1 MALSFFKSPNEE
13 PWDRFSHRMNRA
25 LEAASVE
32 LKQKHQR
39 RLQLGSP
46 VKMPGDTADLI
57 RVPIE
62 VRGGAPEYAIAYLEI
77 DELGGRADQRKL
89 ETIAMDA
96 VQAALPYAQAPPE
109 KPGDI
114 LFRYP

>member
-39 RLQLGSP
+39 RLQLGSA
-46 VKMPGDTADLI
+46 VKMPGDAADVI

-62 VRGGAPEYAIAYLEI
+62 VRGGAHQYAIGYLDI
-77 DELGGRADQRKL
+77 DELRKPDQRRL
-89 ETIAMDA
+89 EAIAMDA
-96 VQAALPYAQAPPE
+96 MQAALPYAQTPPAN
-109 KPGDI
+109 PGSV

>member
-39 RLQLGSP
+39 RLQLGSA
-46 VKMPGDTADLI
+46 VKMPGDTADVI

-62 VRGGAPEYAIAYLEI
+62 VRGGAHQYAIGYLDI
-77 DELGGRADQRKL
+77 DELRGRTDQRRL
-89 ETIAMDA
+89 EAIAMDA
-96 VQAALPYAQAPPE
+96 AQAALPYAQTPPAN
-109 KPGDI
+109 PGSI

>member
-13 PWDRFSHRMNRA
+13 PWDQFSHRMNRA

-46 VKMPGDTADLI
+46 VKMPGDPADVV

-62 VRGGAPEYAIAYLEI
+62 VRGGAHQYAIAYLDI
-77 DELGGRADQRKL
+77 DALGGRTDQRKL
-89 ETIAMDA
+89 EAIAMDA
-96 VQAALPYAQAPPE
+96 VQAALPYAQTPPA
-109 KPGDI
+109 KPGSI